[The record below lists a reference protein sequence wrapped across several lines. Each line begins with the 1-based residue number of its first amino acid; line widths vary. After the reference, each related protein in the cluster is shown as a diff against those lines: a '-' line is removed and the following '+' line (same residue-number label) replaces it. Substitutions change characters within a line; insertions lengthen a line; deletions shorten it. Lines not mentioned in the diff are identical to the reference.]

1 MDWSPPLFPDLF
13 PRLTDPLWYLNEKVT
28 DDDSELTQLEHE
40 HTAWVC
46 TQLVCQTSK
55 TKSSL

>member
-1 MDWSPPLFPDLF
+1 MDWNAPLFPDLF
-13 PRLTDPLWYLNEKVT
+13 PRLTDPLWFLNEKVT

-46 TQLVCQTSK
+46 VNIFFINRK
-55 TKSSL
+55 I